1 VRFKALKIAIR
12 YLLSFKGSTFIIS
25 LISFFGIVIST
36 AGILLTNGVFE
47 GFQDNLRIKLL
58 GSMPNII
65 LTYVGDDSKADIPK
79 VLGILEKN
87 KKDIKMFSYF
97 KIYHGAIQR
106 GSYISAVNVDAM
118 DFGNTKN
125 LGFFANKIKGSLDKK
140 GVIVGKDL
148 AAMLGVS
155 KGDYVSII
163 SPVGIQTP
171 FGYMPKVQN
180 LPVVG
185 TLNSGIFDID
195 YSTVLMDNSVAD
207 KLFVNNPPTRVVEI
221 NLKNPFYAPS
231 FAKSL
236 KPLVGEKFVITT
248 WIDMNKPLFEAL
260 QTEERGIF
268 FVLTLMIVVASFNIT
283 SLLFI
288 KVKEKLRDIAI
299 FRVYGE
305 PKSFIMAIILIQGLL
320 LSLSGFLVG
329 VLVSFVLEFFIN
341 KFKLIH
347 VQKSIYLMSY
357 VPVSISFKDV
367 TEVFLLVIFL
377 SLVAAFIPSYYAVK
391 ENIVRILRN
400 D

>member
-1 VRFKALKIAIR
+1 
-12 YLLSFKGSTFIIS
+12 

-125 LGFFANKIKGSLDKK
+125 LGFFANKIRGSLDKK
-140 GVIVGKDL
+140 GVILGKDL

-163 SPVGIQTP
+163 SPVGVQTP

-221 NLKNPFYAPS
+221 NLKNPFYAPY

-236 KPLVGEKFVITT
+236 KPLIGEKFIITT

-367 TEVFLLVIFL
+367 MEVFLLVIFL

>member
-1 VRFKALKIAIR
+1 
-12 YLLSFKGSTFIIS
+12 
-25 LISFFGIVIST
+25 VIST

-163 SPVGIQTP
+163 SPVGVQTP

-236 KPLVGEKFVITT
+236 KPLVGEKFIITT

-367 TEVFLLVIFL
+367 MEVFLLVIFL

>member
-1 VRFKALKIAIR
+1 MKFRAFKIAIR

-65 LTYVGDDSKADIPK
+65 LTYVGDDPKADIPK

-140 GVIVGKDL
+140 GVILGKDL

-163 SPVGIQTP
+163 SPVGVQTP

-236 KPLVGEKFVITT
+236 KPLIGEKFIITT

-367 TEVFLLVIFL
+367 MEVFLLVIFL

>member
-1 VRFKALKIAIR
+1 MKFRAFKIAIR
-12 YLLSFKGSTFIIS
+12 YLLSFKGSTLIIS
-25 LISFFGIVIST
+25 FISFLGIVIST

-58 GSMPNII
+58 GAMPNII
-65 LTYVGDDSKADIPK
+65 LTYIGDNPKADIPK
-79 VLGILEKN
+79 VLKLLEKN
-87 KKDIKMFSYF
+87 NKDIKLYSYF

-118 DFGNTKN
+118 DFSNKQN
-125 LGFFANKIKGSLDKK
+125 LGFFKGKIKGSLDKK
-140 GVIVGKDL
+140 GVVIGKDL
-148 AAMLGVS
+148 ADMLGVS
-155 KGDYVSII
+155 VGDYVSII
-163 SPVGIQTP
+163 SPVGVQTP

-185 TLNSGIFDID
+185 TLHSGIFDID
-195 YSTVLMDNSVAD
+195 YSTVLMDNALAD
-207 KLFVNNPPTRVVEI
+207 KLFVNNPPTMVVEI
-221 NLKNPFYAPS
+221 NLKNPFEAS
-231 FAKSL
+231 VFAKSL
-236 KPLVGEKFVITT
+236 KPMVGDKFIITT

-305 PKSFIMAIILIQGLL
+305 PKSFIMSIMLIQGFL
-320 LSLSGFLVG
+320 LSFVGFLVG
-329 VLVSFVLEFFIN
+329 VLLSFVLEFFIN

-357 VPVSISFKDV
+357 VPVSISLKDIV
-367 TEVFLLVIFL
+367 EVFLLVMFL
-377 SLVAAFIPSYYAVK
+377 TMLSGFIPSYYAVK

>member
-1 VRFKALKIAIR
+1 MRFRALKIAIR

-25 LISFFGIVIST
+25 FISFLGIVIST

-47 GFQDNLRIKLL
+47 GFQDNLRVKLL

-65 LTYVGDDSKADIPK
+65 LTYIGDNSKTDVPK
-79 VLGILEKN
+79 VLKLLEKN
-87 KKDIKMFSYF
+87 NDIKLFSYF

-118 DFGNTKN
+118 DFNNKKN
-125 LGFFANKIKGSLDKK
+125 LGFFSSKIKGSLDKK
-140 GVIVGKDL
+140 GVILGSDL
-148 AAMLGVS
+148 AAMLGAS
-155 KGDYVSII
+155 LGDYVSII

-180 LPVVG
+180 VPVVG
-185 TLNSGIFDID
+185 TLHSGIFDID
-195 YSTVLMDNSVAD
+195 YSTVLMDNSLAD
-207 KLFVNNPPTRVVEI
+207 KLFVNNPPTRVIEI
-221 NLKNPFYAPS
+221 NLKNPFEAS
-231 FAKSL
+231 AFAKSL
-236 KPLVGEKFVITT
+236 KPMVGDKFVITT

-305 PKSFIMAIILIQGLL
+305 PKSFIMAIVLIQGFL
-320 LSLSGFLVG
+320 LSFMGFLVG
-329 VLVSFVLEFFIN
+329 VMLSFVLEFFIN

-357 VPVSISFKDV
+357 VPVSISSKDIL
-367 TEVFLLVIFL
+367 EVFLLVMFL
-377 SLVAAFIPSYYAVK
+377 SVLAGFIPSFYAVR

>member
-1 VRFKALKIAIR
+1 
-12 YLLSFKGSTFIIS
+12 

-79 VLGILEKN
+79 VLGLLEKN

-140 GVIVGKDL
+140 GVILGKDL

-163 SPVGIQTP
+163 SPVGVQTP

-221 NLKNPFYAPS
+221 NLKNPFDAPS

-236 KPLVGEKFVITT
+236 KPLIGEKFVITT

-367 TEVFLLVIFL
+367 MEVFLLVIFL

>member
-1 VRFKALKIAIR
+1 MRFKALKIAIR
-12 YLLSFKGSTFIIS
+12 YLLSFKGSTLIIS
-25 LISFFGIVIST
+25 FISFVGIVIST

-106 GSYISAVNVDAM
+106 GSYISAVNVDAI

-140 GVIVGKDL
+140 GVILGKDL

-163 SPVGIQTP
+163 SPVGIQMP

-367 TEVFLLVIFL
+367 MEVFLLVIFL

>member
-1 VRFKALKIAIR
+1 
-12 YLLSFKGSTFIIS
+12 
-25 LISFFGIVIST
+25 
-36 AGILLTNGVFE
+36 
-47 GFQDNLRIKLL
+47 
-58 GSMPNII
+58 
-65 LTYVGDDSKADIPK
+65 
-79 VLGILEKN
+79 
-87 KKDIKMFSYF
+87 
-97 KIYHGAIQR
+97 
-106 GSYISAVNVDAM
+106 
-118 DFGNTKN
+118 
-125 LGFFANKIKGSLDKK
+125 
-140 GVIVGKDL
+140 
-148 AAMLGVS
+148 
-155 KGDYVSII
+155 
-163 SPVGIQTP
+163 
-171 FGYMPKVQN
+171 MPKVQN

-236 KPLVGEKFVITT
+236 KPMIGEKFIITT

-367 TEVFLLVIFL
+367 MEVFLLVIFL

>member
-1 VRFKALKIAIR
+1 MRFKALKIAIR
-12 YLLSFKGSTFIIS
+12 YLLSFKGSTLIIS
-25 LISFFGIVIST
+25 FISFVGIVIST

-163 SPVGIQTP
+163 SPVGVQTP

-367 TEVFLLVIFL
+367 MEVFLLVIFL

>member
-1 VRFKALKIAIR
+1 MKFRAFKIAIR
-12 YLLSFKGSTFIIS
+12 YLLSFKGSTLIIS
-25 LISFFGIVIST
+25 FISFLGIVIST

-58 GSMPNII
+58 GAMPNVI
-65 LTYVGDDSKADIPK
+65 LTYLGDDSKSDIPR
-79 VLGILEKN
+79 VLKLLEKN
-87 KKDIKMFSYF
+87 KEIKLYSYF

-118 DFGNTKN
+118 DFSNKKN
-125 LGFFANKIKGSLDKK
+125 LGFFADKIKGSLDKK
-140 GVIVGKDL
+140 GVVLGKDL
-148 AAMLGVS
+148 ADMLGAS
-155 KGDYVSII
+155 TGDYVSII

-185 TLNSGIFDID
+185 TLHSGIFDID
-195 YSTVLMDNSVAD
+195 YSTVLMDNTVAD

-221 NLKNPFYAPS
+221 NLKNPFEAS
-231 FAKSL
+231 AFAKSL
-236 KPLVGEKFVITT
+236 KPVVGDKFIITT
-248 WIDMNKPLFEAL
+248 WVDMNKPLFEAL

-305 PKSFIMAIILIQGLL
+305 PRSFIMGIMLIQGFL
-320 LSLSGFLVG
+320 LSFLGFLVG
-329 VLVSFVLEFFIN
+329 VLISFVLEFFIN

-357 VPVSISFKDV
+357 VPVSISLKDV
-367 TEVFLLVIFL
+367 IEVFVLVMFLTLL
-377 SLVAAFIPSYYAVK
+377 SGFIPSYYAVK

>member
-1 VRFKALKIAIR
+1 MRFRALKIAIR
-12 YLLSFKGSTFIIS
+12 YLLSFKGSTLIIS
-25 LISFFGIVIST
+25 FISFFGIMIST

-58 GSMPNII
+58 GAMPNLI
-65 LTYVGDDSKADIPK
+65 LTYVGDDSKSDIPK

-118 DFGNTKN
+118 DFSKKQNM
-125 LGFFANKIKGSLDKK
+125 GFFANKIKGSINKN

-148 AAMLGVS
+148 ASMLGAS
-155 KGDYVSII
+155 IGDYVSII
-163 SPVGIQTP
+163 SPVGVQTP

-185 TLNSGIFDID
+185 TLHSGIFDID
-195 YSTVLMDNSVAD
+195 YSTVLMDNQIAS
-207 KLFVNNPPTRVVEI
+207 KLFVNNPPTRVIDI
-221 NLKNPFYAPS
+221 NLKDPFDAPF

-236 KPLVGEKFVITT
+236 KPLVGEKFIITT

-305 PKSFIMAIILIQGLL
+305 PKSFIIAIILIQGFF
-320 LSLSGFLVG
+320 LSFIGFLVG
-329 VLVSFVLEFFIN
+329 VMLSFVLEFFIN

-357 VPVSISFKDV
+357 VPVSISFKDIL
-367 TEVFLLVIFL
+367 EVFLLVMFL
-377 SLVAAFIPSYYAVK
+377 STLAGLIPSFYAIK

>member
-12 YLLSFKGSTFIIS
+12 YLLSFKGSTLIIS
-25 LISFFGIVIST
+25 FISFVGIVIST

-163 SPVGIQTP
+163 SPVGVQTP

-367 TEVFLLVIFL
+367 MEVFLLVIFL